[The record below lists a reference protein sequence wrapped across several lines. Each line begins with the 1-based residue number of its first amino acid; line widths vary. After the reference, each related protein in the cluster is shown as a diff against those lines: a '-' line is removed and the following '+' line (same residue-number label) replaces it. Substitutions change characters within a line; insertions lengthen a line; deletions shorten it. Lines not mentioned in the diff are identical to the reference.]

1 MSKQNEKVEGADQ
14 ELEALKQKL
23 AEAEGRAEAAEK
35 EKALLAEKAEAA
47 EKAVEEAK
55 AEAEKAKAQAAE
67 AAKGKSARKAKTE
80 SVRVVSATNYSY
92 LIDGTRVTP
101 DIPVTLERREGNLL
115 DAQMKAGLIKEYE

>member
-23 AEAEGRAEAAEK
+23 AEAEGR
-35 EKALLAEKAEAA
+35 AEAA